1 MTAPARFTKADVK
14 RAVSGFVAAGLAI
27 GSVRID
33 ANGNIEILP
42 RTGKQRHDSAE
53 WADLE

>member
-14 RAVSGFVAAGLAI
+14 RAVSGVVAAGLSV
-27 GSVRID
+27 GSIKID
-33 ANGNIEILP
+33 PNGHIEILP
-42 RTGKQRHDSAE
+42 AAGKQRHDSAE